1 MQTLLEQI
9 DQGQQWTFPGG
20 IHPPERKSLS
30 NGSPIAELPLPERFW
45 VPLRQH
51 IGQPGSLLVATG
63 DTVLKGQALTR
74 AQQPMAVPVHAPTS
88 GTVGRIEPRVI
99 AHPSGLPEMCV
110 EIIADGEDHWRPRE
124 TRVNVE
130 GLERDAIL
138 GRIRDAGV
146 AGLGGATFPATIK
159 LSTDKP
165 VQFLI
170 INGAECEPYISSDD
184 RLMQDEAEAILSG
197 IDILDHLIQP
207 ERILIAI
214 EDNKPDAISAIR
226 NALVASHR
234 DPQRYLL
241 RVIPTK
247 YPSGSEKQ
255 LVQIVTGLEIPKGQL
270 PADKGILMHNVGTC
284 YAIKRAVLDDEPL
297 IQRVVTVTGEQAGK
311 PGNYWVRL
319 GTDVQWLLE
328 QTQSNPLP
336 GQPLIMGGPMMGF
349 ALPRTDVAVVKAT
362 NCLLLPSLQELPP
375 SPPARNCIRCGECA
389 QVCPQRLL
397 PQQLY
402 WHSQAAEYD
411 KAAQLNLSD
420 CIECGA
426 CAFVCPSDI
435 PLVHHYRIAKAE
447 LRDAAQKA
455 TKAEEA
461 KLRFDARQARLEKEK
476 AERESRHKS
485 AAKAAPAA
493 PSAGVEAALARI
505 KAKQAGAEE
514 STDMAELRR
523 QRKEQARAAKAARE
537 QAPAAGDDRQAAVAA
552 AVARAKAKQSGS
564 DTPAADDP
572 RKAAVAAAIA
582 RAKAKQAGEAG
593 SDAAESA
600 PATADDK
607 RKAAVAAAIARAK
620 AKQTGEASSDAAE
633 SAPAAA
639 DDKRKAA
646 VAAAIAKAKAK
657 QAGEAGSDAAEPA
670 PAAADDKRKAAVAA
684 AIAKA
689 KAKQAGE
696 AGSDAAEPAPAAA
709 DDKRKA
715 AVAAAIAKAKAKQA
729 AEANG
734 NETAEPAPAA
744 AEDKRKA
751 AVAAAIAKAKA
762 KQAAEAKGSEATEP
776 APAAADDKRKAA
788 VAAAIAKAKAKQAA
802 EANGNETAEPT
813 PVAADDKRKAAV
825 AAAIAKAKA
834 KQAAEAKGSEA
845 AEPAPAAADDKRKAA
860 VAAAI
865 AKAKAKQAAEA
876 KGSEAA
882 EPAPAAESAEQN
894 SESDP
899 RKAAIARA
907 IAKAKAKQQQNPDQ

>member
-1 MQTLLEQI
+1 MLEQI

-214 EDNKPDAISAIR
+214 EDNKPDAISAVR

-572 RKAAVAAAIA
+572 RKAAVAVAAAIA

-600 PATADDK
+600 PAAADDK

-620 AKQTGEASSDAAE
+620 AKQAGEAS
-633 SAPAAA
+633 
-639 DDKRKAA
+639 
-646 VAAAIAKAKAK
+646 
-657 QAGEAGSDAAEPA
+657 SDAAEPA

-729 AEANG
+729 AEAKG
-734 NETAEPAPAA
+734 SEAAEPAPAA
-744 AEDKRKA
+744 ADDKRKA

>member
-485 AAKAAPAA
+485 AAKTAPAA

-620 AKQTGEASSDAAE
+620 AKQAGEASSDAAE
-633 SAPAAA
+633 S
-639 DDKRKAA
+639 
-646 VAAAIAKAKAK
+646 
-657 QAGEAGSDAAEPA
+657 A

-744 AEDKRKA
+744 A
-751 AVAAAIAKAKA
+751 
-762 KQAAEAKGSEATEP
+762 
-776 APAAADDKRKAA
+776 
-788 VAAAIAKAKAKQAA
+788 
-802 EANGNETAEPT
+802 
-813 PVAADDKRKAAV
+813 DDKRKAAV

-876 KGSEAA
+876 KGSETAEPAPAA
-882 EPAPAAESAEQN
+882 ADDKRKAAVAAAIAKAKAKQAAEAKGSETAESAPAAADDKRKAAVAAAIAKAKAKQAAEAKGSEATEPAPAAESAEQN

>member
-1 MQTLLEQI
+1 VQTLLEQI

-30 NGSPIAELPLPERFW
+30 NGSAIAELPLPERFW

-74 AQQPMAVPVHAPTS
+74 AQLPMAVPVHAPTS

-99 AHPSGLPEMCV
+99 AHPSGLPEMCI

-138 GRIRDAGV
+138 GRIRDAGI
-146 AGLGGATFPATIK
+146 AGLGGATFPAAIK

-170 INGAECEPYISSDD
+170 INGAECEPYITSDD

-214 EDNKPDAISAIR
+214 EDNKPEAITAIR
-226 NALVASHR
+226 NALMASHR

-389 QVCPQRLL
+389 QVCPQSLL

-505 KAKQAGAEE
+505 KAKQAGAQE

-552 AVARAKAKQSGS
+552 AVARAKAKQAAEATGS
-564 DTPAADDP
+564 EAAEPAPAAADDK

-593 SDAAESA
+593 
-600 PATADDK
+600 
-607 RKAAVAAAIARAK
+607 
-620 AKQTGEASSDAAE
+620 SDAAE

-670 PAAADDKRKAAVAA
+670 PATADDKRKAAVAAAIAKAKAKQAAEAKGSDAAEPAPATADDKRKAAVAAAIAKAKAKQAAEAKGSETSEPAPAAADDKRKAAVAA

-689 KAKQAGE
+689 KAKQAAE
-696 AGSDAAEPAPAAA
+696 AKGSETSEPAPAAA

-729 AEANG
+729 AEAN
-734 NETAEPAPAA
+734 
-744 AEDKRKA
+744 
-751 AVAAAIAKAKA
+751 
-762 KQAAEAKGSEATEP
+762 
-776 APAAADDKRKAA
+776 
-788 VAAAIAKAKAKQAA
+788 
-802 EANGNETAEPT
+802 
-813 PVAADDKRKAAV
+813 
-825 AAAIAKAKA
+825 
-834 KQAAEAKGSEA
+834 GSEA

-876 KGSEAA
+876 KGSDTAEPAPAAADDKRKAAVAAAIAQAKAKQAAAANGSEAA
-882 EPAPAAESAEQN
+882 EPAPAPKSAEQN

>member
-1 MQTLLEQI
+1 MLEQI

-485 AAKAAPAA
+485 AAKTAPAA

-505 KAKQAGAEE
+505 KAKQTGAEE

-552 AVARAKAKQSGS
+552 AVARAKAKQAGEAGS
-564 DTPAADDP
+564 DAAESAPAAADDK

-600 PATADDK
+600 PAAADDK

-620 AKQTGEASSDAAE
+620 AKQAGEASSDATE
-633 SAPAAA
+633 S
-639 DDKRKAA
+639 
-646 VAAAIAKAKAK
+646 
-657 QAGEAGSDAAEPA
+657 A

-729 AEANG
+729 AEANS
-734 NETAEPAPAA
+734 
-744 AEDKRKA
+744 
-751 AVAAAIAKAKA
+751 
-762 KQAAEAKGSEATEP
+762 SEA
-776 APAAADDKRKAA
+776 
-788 VAAAIAKAKAKQAA
+788 
-802 EANGNETAEPT
+802 AEPT

-845 AEPAPAAADDKRKAA
+845 AEPAPAAADDKRKAAVAAAIAKAEAKGSETAEPAPAAADDKRKAA

>member
-485 AAKAAPAA
+485 AAKTAPAA

-505 KAKQAGAEE
+505 KAKQTGAEE

-552 AVARAKAKQSGS
+552 AVARAKAKQAGEAGS
-564 DTPAADDP
+564 DAAESAPAAADDK

-600 PATADDK
+600 PAAADDK

-620 AKQTGEASSDAAE
+620 AKQAGEASSDATE
-633 SAPAAA
+633 S
-639 DDKRKAA
+639 
-646 VAAAIAKAKAK
+646 
-657 QAGEAGSDAAEPA
+657 A

-729 AEANG
+729 AEANS
-734 NETAEPAPAA
+734 
-744 AEDKRKA
+744 
-751 AVAAAIAKAKA
+751 
-762 KQAAEAKGSEATEP
+762 SEA
-776 APAAADDKRKAA
+776 
-788 VAAAIAKAKAKQAA
+788 
-802 EANGNETAEPT
+802 AEPT

-845 AEPAPAAADDKRKAA
+845 AEPAPAAADDKRKAAVAAAIAKAEAKGSETAEPAPAAADDKRKAA

>member
-30 NGSPIAELPLPERFW
+30 NGSAIAELPLPERFW

-74 AQQPMAVPVHAPTS
+74 AQQPMAVPIHAPTS

-99 AHPSGLPEMCV
+99 AHPSGLPEMCI

-138 GRIRDAGV
+138 GRIRDAGI

-170 INGAECEPYISSDD
+170 INGAECEPYITSDD

-214 EDNKPDAISAIR
+214 EDNKPDAITAIR

-537 QAPAAGDDRQAAVAA
+537 QAPATGGDDRQAAVAA

-564 DTPAADDP
+564 DTPAADDK

-593 SDAAESA
+593 
-600 PATADDK
+600 
-607 RKAAVAAAIARAK
+607 
-620 AKQTGEASSDAAE
+620 GDAAE

-657 QAGEAGSDAAEPA
+657 QAGEAGSDAAESA

-689 KAKQAGE
+689 KAKQAAE
-696 AGSDAAEPAPAAA
+696 ANGSDAAEPAPAAA

-734 NETAEPAPAA
+734 SDAAEPTPAA
-744 AEDKRKA
+744 ADDKRKA

-762 KQAAEAKGSEATEP
+762 KQAAEANGSEAAEP

-802 EANGNETAEPT
+802 EANG
-813 PVAADDKRKAAV
+813 
-825 AAAIAKAKA
+825 
-834 KQAAEAKGSEA
+834 SEA

-865 AKAKAKQAAEA
+865 AKAKTKQAAEA

>member
-1 MQTLLEQI
+1 MLEQI

-485 AAKAAPAA
+485 AAKTAPAA

-620 AKQTGEASSDAAE
+620 AKQAGEASSDAAE
-633 SAPAAA
+633 S
-639 DDKRKAA
+639 
-646 VAAAIAKAKAK
+646 
-657 QAGEAGSDAAEPA
+657 A

-744 AEDKRKA
+744 A
-751 AVAAAIAKAKA
+751 
-762 KQAAEAKGSEATEP
+762 
-776 APAAADDKRKAA
+776 
-788 VAAAIAKAKAKQAA
+788 
-802 EANGNETAEPT
+802 
-813 PVAADDKRKAAV
+813 DDKRKAAV

-876 KGSEAA
+876 KGSETAEPAPAA
-882 EPAPAAESAEQN
+882 ADDKRKAAVAAAIAKAKAKQAAEAKGSETAESAPAAADDKRKAAVAAAIAKAKAKQAAEAKGSEATEPAPAAESAEQN

>member
-30 NGSPIAELPLPERFW
+30 NGSAIAELPLPERFW

-74 AQQPMAVPVHAPTS
+74 AQQPMAVPIHAPTS

-99 AHPSGLPEMCV
+99 AHPSGLPEMCI

-138 GRIRDAGV
+138 GRIRDAGI

-170 INGAECEPYISSDD
+170 INGAECEPYITSDD

-214 EDNKPDAISAIR
+214 EDNKPDAITAIR

-493 PSAGVEAALARI
+493 PSSGVEAALARI

-537 QAPAAGDDRQAAVAA
+537 QAPATGGDDRQAAVAA

-593 SDAAESA
+593 GDAAESA
-600 PATADDK
+600 PAADDK

-620 AKQTGEASSDAAE
+620 AKQAGEAGGDAAE

-657 QAGEAGSDAAEPA
+657 QAGEAGSDAAESA

-689 KAKQAGE
+689 KAKQAAE
-696 AGSDAAEPAPAAA
+696 ANGSDAAEPAPAAA

-734 NETAEPAPAA
+734 SDAAEPTPAA
-744 AEDKRKA
+744 ADDKRKA

-762 KQAAEAKGSEATEP
+762 KQAAEANGSDAAEPAPAAADDKRKAAVAAAIAKQAAEANGSDAAEP

-802 EANGNETAEPT
+802 EANG
-813 PVAADDKRKAAV
+813 
-825 AAAIAKAKA
+825 
-834 KQAAEAKGSEA
+834 SEA
-845 AEPAPAAADDKRKAA
+845 AEPTPAAADDKRKAA

-876 KGSEAA
+876 KGDEAA